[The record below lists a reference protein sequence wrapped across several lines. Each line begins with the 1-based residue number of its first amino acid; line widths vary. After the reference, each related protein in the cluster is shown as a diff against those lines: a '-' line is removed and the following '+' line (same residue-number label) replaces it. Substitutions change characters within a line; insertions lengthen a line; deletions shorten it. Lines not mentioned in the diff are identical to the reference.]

1 MSVIDSATSRT
12 VSAAPAVRSKRWA
25 VASGRIPGLDGLRA
39 VAVLAVVAYHLWP
52 EWFPGGFVGVDLFFV
67 ISGFLITTLLLRE
80 RRSAGRIAFGAFW
93 LRRARR
99 LLPPLVTVVVVSVA
113 AARLV
118 DADLLVGAPRQVL
131 GALSF
136 STNWVEV
143 AAGADYFD
151 NSTPTLFMTFWSLA
165 VEEQFYALWPVVFAL
180 VAAARIRS
188 DVMAR
193 VAAGVA
199 LGSALLMAVQ
209 VLRGSTATRVYY
221 GTDTHLFGLMIG
233 VSLAFGFAGGYR
245 VLAAPRWR
253 RLRIWVGFV
262 GLATVAVL
270 VTALHGESSA
280 TYPLGLLVAS
290 GAGGLMVAALPGQ
303 AIAYRRWT
311 RWRVLDWAG
320 SRSYGLYLWHWPV
333 ILIVTQLISP
343 GRPGE
348 GVPPVTALVSLAV
361 TSALTELTFRF
372 VETPIRRDGL
382 VVSLRGLHTALV
394 ERADDGRRRLAAP
407 MGAAA
412 AGMTV
417 LVAAV
422 GLLTVPD
429 RSEAESAVD
438 AGLAAI
444 AAQPEPSSVT
454 AVPVVGSSPQN
465 PPESTTTTVPSGPA
479 WPTDQPIPSGELITG
494 VGDSVMSGAAPA
506 LYERFP
512 GIYLD
517 AKPIRQW
524 KAAPEVVD
532 RLIRQGR
539 MRRVVVINF
548 GTNAGLV
555 EEHSRAALRK
565 VLDTL
570 GPNRRVVLFDTV
582 GVSRWVPSSNDT
594 LRSIA
599 AGYPNVGVADWNMVV
614 HSFPNLLHRDRT
626 HPNMAGIGAYAELLS
641 QTLAALGPG

>member
-12 VSAAPAVRSKRWA
+12 VSAAPAVRSKKWA

-39 VAVLAVVAYHLWP
+39 VAVLAVLAYHLWP
-52 EWFPGGFVGVDLFFV
+52 EWFPGGFVGVDVFFV

-99 LLPPLVTVVVVSVA
+99 LLPPLITVVVVSLA

-131 GALSF
+131 GALTF

-143 AAGADYFD
+143 GAGADYFD
-151 NSTPTLFMTFWSLA
+151 HSTPTLFMTFWSLA
-165 VEEQFYALWPVVFAL
+165 VEEQFYLLWPAVFAL

-188 DVMAR
+188 NVMAR
-193 VAAGVA
+193 AAGGVA
-199 LGSALLMAVQ
+199 LGSALLMAVLM
-209 VLRGSTATRVYY
+209 LRGSTTTRVYY
-221 GTDTHLFGLMIG
+221 GTDTHLFGLMVG
-233 VSLAFGFAGGYR
+233 VSVAFGFAGGFG

-270 VTALHGESSA
+270 VTGLHGDSGF

-290 GAGGLMVAALPGQ
+290 GAGGLMVAALPGSPT
-303 AIAYRRWT
+303 AYRRWT
-311 RWRVLDWAG
+311 RWRVLDWVG

-333 ILIVTQLISP
+333 ILVVNQAISP
-343 GRPGE
+343 GRAGE
-348 GVPPVTALVSLAV
+348 GVPILTAVVSLSA
-361 TSALTELTFRF
+361 TFALTELTYRF

-382 VVSLRGLHTALV
+382 IASLRRLHTAIV
-394 ERADDGRRRLAAP
+394 DRDDGEVSHLMASI
-407 MGAAA
+407 GAAA
-412 AGMTV
+412 AGVTL
-417 LVAAV
+417 LVAGI
-422 GLLTVPD
+422 GLLSVPE
-429 RSEAESAVD
+429 RSEAESAVE

-444 AAQPEPSSVT
+444 AAQPVPPSAT
-454 AVPVVGSSPQN
+454 AVPVVASLPQS

-479 WPTDQPIPSGELITG
+479 WSPDQPIPSGGLITG
-494 VGDSVMSGAAPA
+494 LGDSVMSGAAPA

-555 EEHSRAALRK
+555 EEHSRAALRR

-582 GVSRWVPSSNDT
+582 GVSRWVPSSNET

-599 AGYPNVGVADWNMVV
+599 AEYPNVRVADWNMVV